1 MYSTAHIIFIIISL
15 VLIVVGV
22 MICEKTKV
30 TIPSL
35 IKVCFLIALICEVIK
50 IFAIID
56 IVPIV
61 ETIVEDGIIVY
72 KETGRFSP
80 YIKAEHLPFELCS
93 YQIIFLFLAR
103 VVKNEL
109 WKRRIYSLI
118 YATALIGGTL
128 AIFLSSIAPE
138 YDTTSEFLLSIRA
151 WEFYIYHSMIVVI
164 AIVIARDKNNYLRFG
179 DIKWTCIILLLLDIF
194 SFYLNSIFSIPIY
207 KNDNLIGLEYAVN
220 YFSSYNNP
228 LGIVLDTKKAYL
240 IYLMLRFIVALV
252 LIVIIYLPFLKRDKA
267 LDNENKGVKLVNK

>member
-103 VVKNEL
+103 VVKNEV

-164 AIVIARDKNNYLRFG
+164 AIIIARDKNNYLRFG

-194 SFYLNSIFSIPIY
+194 SFYLNSIFSIPVY
-207 KNDNLIGLEYAVN
+207 KNDSLIGLEYAVN

-228 LGIVLDTKKAYL
+228 VGIVLDTKKAYL
-240 IYLMLRFIVALV
+240 TYLMLRFIIALV
-252 LIVIIYLPFLKRDKA
+252 LIVVIYLPFLKRDKA
-267 LDNENKGVKLVNK
+267 LDDENKGVEFVNK